1 MNAAKINGDT
11 PAHPVDC
18 VWTDSGIPVHGAQTD
33 NAQGWATGLTKRE
46 MFAAMAMQGLLAHHG
61 DDEYDYRAL
70 ARCAVWRAN
79 ALLSELA
86 KEGES

>member
-1 MNAAKINGDT
+1 MSENGNK
-11 PAHPVDC
+11 PAFVALE
-18 VWTDSGIPVHGAQTD
+18 VEGA
-33 NAQGWATGLTKRE
+33 GLGLTKRE
-46 MFAAMAMQGLLAHHG
+46 LFAAMALQGLLAHHG
-61 DDEYDYRAL
+61 NDEYDYRAL